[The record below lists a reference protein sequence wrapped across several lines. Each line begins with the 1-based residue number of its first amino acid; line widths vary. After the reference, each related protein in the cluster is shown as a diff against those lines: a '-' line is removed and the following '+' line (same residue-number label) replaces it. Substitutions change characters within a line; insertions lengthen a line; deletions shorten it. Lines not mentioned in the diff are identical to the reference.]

1 MKKLIEVKFSIRDLD
16 NFAKKLS
23 FNIKTGDVFLLKGE
37 LGSGKTTFARFLI
50 NSLFNINNLKP
61 PTDIKSPSFPIMI
74 NYSLNKFEIFH
85 YDFYRIDNKNEIK
98 EIDIFE
104 NIEQNITIIEWPELI
119 LKNFAITNFF
129 LMEFRIINSLER
141 SIKLSHSQKK
151 KI

>member
-1 MKKLIEVKFSIRDLD
+1 LKKLIEVKCSIRDLD

-74 NYSLNKFEIFH
+74 NYPLKKFEIFH
-85 YDFYRIDNKNEIK
+85 YDFYRIDNKNEVK

-104 NIEQNITIIEWPELI
+104 NIEKNITIIEWPELI

-141 SIKLSHSQKK
+141 SIKLWHSQKK

>member
-1 MKKLIEVKFSIRDLD
+1 MKKLIEVKCSIRDLD

-74 NYSLNKFEIFH
+74 NYPLKKFEIFH
-85 YDFYRIDNKNEIK
+85 YDFYRIDNKNEVK

-104 NIEQNITIIEWPELI
+104 NIEKNITIIEWPELI

-141 SIKLSHSQKK
+141 SIKLWHSQKK